1 MAKNKSPIQ
10 KEYYKQRK
18 RIQSAIKREQ
28 KRGFIVDLELPP
40 IPKKITQASIRRL
53 KKITPRI
60 IREKSYAVSQATGE
74 VEEAQI
80 AYNRERIEKAKTRNP
95 KKANKRREAEK
106 FSEQFF
112 PNKVDIVINNFEEQM
127 LSRVMPSDILDELKE
142 MLSNPDFAASVHRKK
157 IVQLKSRKAIDTLLN
172 LIRRLQFGKQG
183 SKVGM
188 NLINNGD
195 MPKIQR
201 AIEMAMY
208 GYSEEDVALGLNDA
222 IAMLTDNGK
231 LTGQQF
237 RDLAQTDDYINR

>member
-1 MAKNKSPIQ
+1 MGRHGTIAGRKAAQDSKRAALFTKYAKTITVAAKDGGDP
-10 KEYYKQRK
+10 EYNAGLRT
-18 RIQSAIKREQ
+18 A
-28 KRGFIVDLELPP
+28 
-40 IPKKITQASIRRL
+40 
-53 KKITPRI
+53 
-60 IREKSYAVSQATGE
+60 
-74 VEEAQI
+74 
-80 AYNRERIEKAKTRNP
+80 IEKAKARSP
-95 KKANKRREAEK
+95 KKVNRRLEAEK

-112 PNKVDIVINNFEEQM
+112 PNKVDIVLNNFEEQM

-142 MLSNPDFAASVHRKK
+142 MLSNPDFADSVHRKK
-157 IVQLKSRKAIDTLLN
+157 VVQQKSRKAIDTLLN

-201 AIEMAMY
+201 AIEMTMY